1 MKSESLVFSL
11 KSTIYKNTATMQRTN
26 LILALIMIFLFSCKT
41 NSPMINNQTIKELDV
56 ERYMGTW
63 YELARFNH
71 RFEKGLVGVT
81 ATYSLS
87 DNGKINVVNAGYKN
101 SLDGKYSKAKAK
113 AKIPNPAEPGKLKV
127 YFVPFFGANYY
138 ILEID
143 AHYQWVLV
151 GSSSPNYLWIMSR
164 TPALPDATYQMIVS
178 RAKARGYAT
187 EALIQVVQ

>member
-1 MKSESLVFSL
+1 
-11 KSTIYKNTATMQRTN
+11 MQRTY
-26 LILALIMIFLFSCKT
+26 LIIPLFLLTLFSCKT

-81 ATYSLS
+81 ATYSLR

-101 SLDGKYSKAKAK
+101 ILNGKYSKAKAK
-113 AKIPNPAEPGKLKV
+113 ARIPNPAEPGKLKV
-127 YFVPFFGANYY
+127 YFVPFFGADYY
-138 ILEID
+138 ILDID
-143 AHYQWVLV
+143 PDYQWVLV

-164 TPALPDATYQMIVS
+164 TPKLPDETLQMIVK
-178 RAKARGYAT
+178 RAKARGYDT
-187 EALIQVVQ
+187 DALIWVTH